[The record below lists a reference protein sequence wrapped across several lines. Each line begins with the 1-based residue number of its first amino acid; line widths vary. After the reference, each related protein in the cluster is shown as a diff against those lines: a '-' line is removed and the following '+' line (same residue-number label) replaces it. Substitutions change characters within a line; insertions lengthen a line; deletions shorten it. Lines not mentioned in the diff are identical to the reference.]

1 MKSPSRKPSL
11 LRPLLAASTAA
22 VCLFFPRPDRAA
34 GTGGLSLVP
43 AASAQSLFGPAS
55 RYDAEESSPLSS
67 AVNRFLKAHGALFF
81 VAVPAAMLILYILI
95 MGPADVWDSYRRVRR
110 NRYGG
115 FGSDGGFGGR
125 PGF

>member
-1 MKSPSRKPSL
+1 MKNRLRKISL
-11 LRPLLAASTAA
+11 PKLLLAASAAA
-22 VCLFFPRPDRAA
+22 VCVFSPHPDRGGVPA
-34 GTGGLSLVP
+34 GLSLVP
-43 AASAQSLFGPAS
+43 AASAQGLFGPAS
-55 RYDAEESSPLSS
+55 RYDAEDGPPLSL

-81 VAVPAAMLILYILI
+81 VAVPAVMLILYILI

-110 NRYGG
+110 GRYGG

>member
-1 MKSPSRKPSL
+1 MNNRLRKISL
-11 LRPLLAASTAA
+11 PKLLLAASAAA
-22 VCLFFPRPDRAA
+22 VCLCSPRPDPAA
-34 GTGGLSLVP
+34 GGAGLSLVP
-43 AASAQSLFGPAS
+43 AASAQGLFGPAS
-55 RYDAEESSPLSS
+55 RYDAEDGPPLSS

-95 MGPADVWDSYRRVRR
+95 MGPADVWDSYRRTRR